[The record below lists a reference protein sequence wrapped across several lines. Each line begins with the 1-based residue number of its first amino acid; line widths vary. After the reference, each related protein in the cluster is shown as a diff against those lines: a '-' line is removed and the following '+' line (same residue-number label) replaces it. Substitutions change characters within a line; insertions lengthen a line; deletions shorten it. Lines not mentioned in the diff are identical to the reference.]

1 MKAKIIKKIICALL
15 LVSALFINAS
25 CKKSLDLTVYVSQL
39 RLGVYQGVSENFD
52 LTLYSE
58 SKEKPF
64 AIDGFVGEMG
74 NVLIVKLNGTKT
86 LSDGVKIT
94 LKYDD
99 YECSGEFKLNP
110 VNSTYTAEIEVEN
123 LPNTPNV
130 LAFIETEEVK
140 EQVSL
145 VSKVSAS
152 KLDYKSV
159 LKFVQDSDSETV
171 KKLFTSN
178 VSTEIHIRIIPEK
191 GKNYYYVGFN
201 NKDGSISAYLVDGE
215 SGEVLARRT
224 N

>member
-94 LKYDD
+94 VKYDD

-215 SGEVLARRT
+215 TGEVLARRT

>member
-25 CKKSLDLTVYVSQL
+25 CKKSLDLNVYVSQL

-94 LKYDD
+94 VKYDD

-159 LKFVQDSDSETV
+159 LKFVQDSDAETV

-215 SGEVLARRT
+215 TGEVLARRT